1 MSFSNEVDVWQL
13 AEESEEL
20 SSLSDNASTLFIVGD
35 SGCGKSTLIQ
45 SFLKP
50 NSSKSPKPTFA
61 LDYNFARRKNVAND
75 GKSKSLCHVWEL
87 GGDIHESKLLD
98 VPLNPDKLLDT
109 AILVVLDLSKP
120 QNCTASLNK
129 WLSILRSRIDMIM
142 KGSVANSEQFE
153 TIRDK
158 LSAPFTEHED
168 KSRISLFPL
177 PVYVICNKLD
187 VLRAQPVSDRRSLLQ
202 ALRFITHSHGG
213 TILATS
219 STESAHRDQFRSLMN
234 SIAFQVNS
242 KSMCEVSEGKSLYVT
257 AGKDTFMNILL
268 AINTGKDNNEH
279 GTSVF
284 ASNEREAEDY
294 LTSTGVHKGA
304 FGRIDSVLI
313 RTFGEAESAAAIWG
327 ENDKDGDADEENKDD
342 VSSSYPEADI
352 DEARAHRDLV
362 LQQYLVEAAR
372 RERLNANILDDGA
385 TTKKSRE
392 SSSRNAESKDSYE
405 GKSEM
410 DDYDSRSRRK

>member
-1 MSFSNEVDVWQL
+1 MSSSNELDVWQL
-13 AEESEEL
+13 AEESDEL
-20 SSLSDNASTLFIVGD
+20 SSLSDNASTIFVLGD

-98 VPLNPDKLLDT
+98 VPLNPDELVDT
-109 AILVVLDLSKP
+109 AVLIVLDLSKP

-129 WLSILRSRIDMIM
+129 WLSIMRSRIDMIM
-142 KGSVANSEQFE
+142 RGFVANNEQFE
-153 TIRDK
+153 AMNGI
-158 LSAPFTEHED
+158 LSSKFNEHED
-168 KSRISLFPL
+168 KSRILLFPL

-187 VLRAQPVSDRRSLLQ
+187 VLRTQPVSDRRSLLQ

-219 STESAHRDQFRSLMN
+219 NTESAQRDQFRSLMN

-242 KSMCEVSEGKSLYVT
+242 KSMCEVSEGKSLYVS

-268 AINTGKDNNEH
+268 AINTGKENGEN
-279 GTSVF
+279 GSSVF

-304 FGRIDSVLI
+304 FARIDGMLI
-313 RTFGEAESAAAIWG
+313 RTFGEAESAAANWG
-327 ENDKDGDADEENKDD
+327 ENDKDGDADEENKDE

-372 RERLNANILDDGA
+372 RERLNANMLDEGNPA
-385 TTKKSRE
+385 TKKNRE
-392 SSSRNAESKDSYE
+392 SSRNVESKDSYE